1 MEGWDIALLRML
13 PPPCELSD
21 QGANIVALMDWV
33 DAARPLL
40 RLRATSRRLEQ
51 CAAPHFDSWATQYS
65 ASGLG
70 PTLFDTL
77 CGDTW
82 HRTGLSGVCCGTTP
96 QVRRPLCSSNLE
108 NGSPSGRQQQARQH
122 QIGNSLCASHPKLSC
137 PVPCELRHRDIC
149 VLDCRWT
156 RGHDEGVAH
165 LCDPCWNWWQLPPED
180 EAEPQQSASSGS
192 QPHSSSPAEIDLP
205 YCHRCDG
212 VILAQVEVVAVC
224 RRCFNVFHD
233 WCLRLH
239 YPHCRGPY
247 RIPGAFAIP
256 DPRCFCHSCRPWRTR
271 VHYF

>member
-40 RLRATSRRLEQ
+40 RLRATSRRLQQ

-96 QVRRPLCSSNLE
+96 RVRRALCSLNLD
-108 NGSPSGRQQQARQH
+108 NGSEALVPIGSSSQPDVALRSSDSHRRLEFAFEKTALGAASGWV
-122 QIGNSLCASHPKLSC
+122 G
-137 PVPCELRHRDIC
+137 
-149 VLDCRWT
+149 
-156 RGHDEGVAH
+156 
-165 LCDPCWNWWQLPPED
+165 
-180 EAEPQQSASSGS
+180 ASSV
-192 QPHSSSPAEIDLP
+192 AELDP
-205 YCHRCDG
+205 PFCHRCDG
-212 VILAQVEVVAVC
+212 VIPWQEVAVGG
-224 RRCFNVFHD
+224 RCYNLLHTWRKVAH
-233 WCLRLH
+233 LR
-239 YPHCRGPY
+239 
-247 RIPGAFAIP
+247 
-256 DPRCFCHSCRPWRTR
+256 
-271 VHYF
+271 